1 MATASTASVGTT
13 MSDGVIDFI
22 VCLRT
27 KLFYTVFLLAY
38 GPVKNRKETNAWK
51 NEKEQHQQLER

>member
-22 VCLRT
+22 VCLRMN
-27 KLFYTVFLLAY
+27 LFYTVFLLADRT
-38 GPVKNRKETNAWK
+38 VKNRKETNAWK
-51 NEKEQHQQLER
+51 DEKEQY